1 MSDGLDARR
10 RQDGAVGSE
19 QQGLIDAVRAEHAAV
34 FAYGIVAAFS
44 NPQRA
49 DLIATNSAAHRARRD
64 ATVDALTAA
73 SVPAPVADSG
83 YTVPFA
89 VFDPVTAAQLAAT
102 IESDTAVAWRSVVE
116 RAESEHTR
124 RTGIEALTECAVR
137 LATWRTILG
146 TAPATVPF
154 PGQP

>member
-1 MSDGLDARR
+1 MSGVAALP
-10 RQDGAVGSE
+10 QHQEGSVGPE
-19 QQGLIDAVRAEHAAV
+19 QQGLIDALRAEHAAV
-34 FAYGIVAAFS
+34 FAYGVVAAFS

-49 DLIATNSAAHRARRD
+49 GQIAVNSAAHRARRD
-64 ATVDALTAA
+64 ATIDALTAA

-83 YTVPFA
+83 YTVPFP
-89 VFDPVTAAQLAAT
+89 VFDPITAAQLAAAV
-102 IESDTAVAWRSVVE
+102 ESDTAVAWRSVVE
-116 RAESEHTR
+116 RAESEQTR
-124 RTGIEALTECAVR
+124 RTGIEALTECALR